1 MKTILISGA
10 ALTLG
15 AVALATAPAF
25 AATPSPSASASTA
38 PGSGGVISITS
49 AKDVSAPIYG
59 GSNVTMSGTCPDD
72 AVTLNSIT
80 SQFFAGGQATIGKD
94 DPQAFTG
101 SATVLPDIPA
111 GSHGVTVSCTN
122 QSGRTESFT
131 GSFTVTPT
139 STPTTPVAPVTPTH
153 PTTPTTPV
161 TPTHPTTPTTPTT
174 PVTPAHPSTSG
185 TTPAHTIP
193 SGAPDTGA
201 AAGTG
206 ANDSVWPIALAS
218 AGVVAGAGMIWWGTR
233 RQARGK

>member
-1 MKTILISGA
+1 MKTFLISGA

-15 AVALATAPAF
+15 AVALTTVPAF
-25 AATPSPSASASTA
+25 AATPSPSASAST
-38 PGSGGVISITS
+38 PSGSGGVISITS

-59 GSNVTMSGTCPDD
+59 GSNVTMSGTCPND
-72 AVTLNSIT
+72 AVKLNSIS

-101 SATVLPDIPA
+101 SATVLPDIPSGA
-111 GSHGVTVSCTN
+111 HGVTVSCTN
-122 QSGRTESFT
+122 QSGQTESFT

-174 PVTPAHPSTSG
+174 PATPTHPGASG
-185 TTPAHTIP
+185 TIP

-201 AAGTG
+201 ASG
-206 ANDSVWPIALAS
+206 
-218 AGVVAGAGMIWWGTR
+218 
-233 RQARGK
+233 